1 MSMKRIVVSEQTVR
15 EEIARGSVRMFVPND
30 AVVTALAAE
39 LAASRGV
46 TIVCQDAAT
55 ASTDPRHGPA
65 ASTAT
70 GMRVA
75 IGSDHGGFALKKA
88 MVEFLLSLGAQPIDI
103 GTTSEDP
110 CDYPDFAYLVARTV
124 VDGKAEIGIMI
135 DGAGIGSCMVVNKVP
150 GIRGACCA
158 HEFTARNAREH
169 NNANI
174 LTLGSRVVGL
184 EVAKGIVRT
193 FVETMFAGGRHEVR
207 VNKIMDVERKF
218 FRS

>member
-1 MSMKRIVVSEQTVR
+1 MKRIVVSEQTVR
-15 EEIARGSVRMFVPND
+15 EAIARGSLRMIVPND

-46 TIVCQDAAT
+46 TIVRQDAAMVS
-55 ASTDPRHGPA
+55 ADAPHGPA
-65 ASTAT
+65 ASAAS
-70 GMRVA
+70 GMHVA
-75 IGSDHGGFALKKA
+75 IGSDHGGFALKKTLT
-88 MVEFLLSLGAQPIDI
+88 EFLCSLGVQTIDI
-103 GTTSEDP
+103 GTKSEDP
-110 CDYPDFAYLVARTV
+110 CDYPDFAYMVARAV
-124 VDGKAEIGIMI
+124 IDGKAEIGIMI

-193 FVETMFAGGRHEVR
+193 FIETPFAGGRHEVR
-207 VNKIMDVERKF
+207 VNKIMDIERKY

>member
-1 MSMKRIVVSEQTVR
+1 MRMKRIVVSAQTVR

-46 TIVCQDAAT
+46 TIVRQDAAT
-55 ASTDPRHGPA
+55 ASTDPCHGPA

-70 GMRVA
+70 G
-75 IGSDHGGFALKKA
+75 ISISCFFNFLKKTL
-88 MVEFLLSLGAQPIDI
+88 VEFLLSLGAQPIDI

-169 NNANI
+169 NNANV

-193 FVETMFAGGRHEVR
+193 FVETIFAGGRHEVR

-218 FRS
+218 LRS